1 MAKKKFVE
9 KRRIERTTE
18 RETAVD
24 PRDYR
29 NTLSSMLSGM
39 EVQFETHGTGID
51 DYDGFKLSYDPPWDK
66 TWYVVKNP
74 LGGMELELAVEASFD
89 LAFGG
94 GYWSFHPTDNEF
106 ARFCETVKAIIEG
119 RGATVSFCVGEETK
133 ASAVLVGDEL
143 DTANDLAL
151 MERIAE
157 RDYYGTNQD
166 IYWGDP
172 YGLSRELK
180 TKLRRFRS
188 RNSWTARFE
197 YFNPMQNESVG
208 LGILEPHEENNY
220 ECPID

>member
-29 NTLSSMLSGM
+29 NTLSAMLSGM
-39 EVQFETHGTGID
+39 KVQFETHGTGID

-74 LGGMELELAVEASFD
+74 FGGMELELAVEASFD

-119 RGATVSFCVGEETK
+119 RGATVSFCVGEVVK
-133 ASAVLVGDEL
+133 ASAVLIGDEL
-143 DTANDLAL
+143 DTANDFAL

-180 TKLRRFRS
+180 TKLRRLRS

-208 LGILEPHEENNY
+208 FGILEPHEENNY

>member
-1 MAKKKFVE
+1 MAKKKFVA

-29 NTLSSMLSGM
+29 NTLSAMLSGM
-39 EVQFETHGTGID
+39 EVQFETHGTSI
-51 DYDGFKLSYDPPWDK
+51 YDPPWDR
-66 TWYVVKNP
+66 TWYVVMNP
-74 LGGMELELAVEASFD
+74 FGGMELELAVEASFD

-180 TKLRRFRS
+180 TELRRLRS

-197 YFNPMQNESVG
+197 YFNPMQNKSVG
-208 LGILEPHEENNY
+208 FGIL
-220 ECPID
+220 